1 MTLWAKIKNEFLNPH
16 SHLRHKI
23 PMDAARALADYT
35 GQFVNKNMPPN
46 SQRWLDEN
54 ANDIITRVVI
64 KRAPVSKNI
73 ERFLDLASGGRFSEG
88 KEQLGYDDFFH
99 LSIVIEHQYMP
110 YGKGREGQEGPVKHS
125 QLEKLERVSF
135 SSRISE
141 APNTEALEVTIPAG
155 QQVGRVVRTWMN
167 EMGDNFFPYNAFD
180 NNCQTFVAGF
190 LTAMGVLNAQTKSFV
205 YQNAGQ
211 LLKKQPGYLGDLA
224 RSITNL
230 GAIANQT
237 IQGGRRRRG
246 RGITNIFR
254 NASRSYSKAVSTAV
268 NTVWKQVKD
277 KDSLTRKHLI
287 PVVKDIAKVAQPI
300 LDVYAP
306 GSGTAVKAVADSI
319 DCANNVAKSVGY
331 GRAERHKEM
340 EQLVKELNS
349 ILTRV
354 NNQLMPLALAGD
366 ESVRPKIE
374 ELIERWHSHR
384 ARIFALANYP
394 APVAES
400 ESESE
405 SESEPDAEMTARGRG
420 QLRRRIGKA
429 MNGLLE

>member
-167 EMGDNFFPYNAFD
+167 EMGDNFFPYNAFA

-190 LTAMGVLNAQTKSFV
+190 LKAMGVLNEQTKPFV

-230 GAIANQT
+230 GAIVNQT

-246 RGITNIFR
+246 RGISKIFR
-254 NASRSYSKAVSTAV
+254 TVATAV
-268 NTVWKQVKD
+268 TAIPF
-277 KDSLTRKHLI
+277 TRKHLI
-287 PVVKDIAKVAQPI
+287 PLAKDIAKVAQPI

-319 DCANNVAKSVGY
+319 DCANNVAKSVGL

-340 EQLVKELNS
+340 ERLVKELNS

-366 ESVRPKIE
+366 VSVRPKIE

-394 APVAES
+394 APIAEA